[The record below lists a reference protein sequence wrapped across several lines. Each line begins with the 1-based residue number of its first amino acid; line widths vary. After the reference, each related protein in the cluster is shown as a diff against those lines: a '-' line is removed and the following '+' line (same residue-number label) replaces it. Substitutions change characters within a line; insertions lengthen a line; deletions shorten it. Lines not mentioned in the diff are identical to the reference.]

1 MNRPNDMG
9 KPTRPQCYTRNYRQL
24 RSAGSGRGAPGKRTP
39 TGFQYQVVRPEDIHT
54 SNIIWTEQV
63 IFRKK
68 YVYTCTH
75 THTITIS
82 GEKKETEFVGNL
94 GGANEKD

>member
-63 IFRKK
+63 IFRNIYM
-68 YVYTCTH
+68 YVYIYMCVYVYIHIYIYTH
-75 THTITIS
+75 M
-82 GEKKETEFVGNL
+82 
-94 GGANEKD
+94 

>member
-1 MNRPNDMG
+1 MV
-9 KPTRPQCYTRNYRQL
+9 
-24 RSAGSGRGAPGKRTP
+24 S
-39 TGFQYQVVRPEDIHT
+39 PENIHT
-54 SNIIWTEQV
+54 NNIIWTEQV